1 MEVTLDITHVV
12 SQSFSDLQYNTIQ
25 YNIKFVEQRHH
36 SAAGRY
42 RLMIAEALGRR
53 KVKGS
58 RMAAVNQKETF

>member
-1 MEVTLDITHVV
+1 MTDD
-12 SQSFSDLQYNTIQ
+12 SDTIHC
-25 YNIKFVEQRHH
+25 NIKFVEQRHH

>member
-1 MEVTLDITHVV
+1 MWNLVEGFLKICINNVNLI
-12 SQSFSDLQYNTIQ
+12 SITIQ

-36 SAAGRY
+36 SAAGKY